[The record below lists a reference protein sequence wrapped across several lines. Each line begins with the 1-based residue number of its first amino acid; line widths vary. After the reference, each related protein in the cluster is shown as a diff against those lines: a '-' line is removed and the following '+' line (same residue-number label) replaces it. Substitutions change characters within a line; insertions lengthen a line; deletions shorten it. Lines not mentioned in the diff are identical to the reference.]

1 MYNYEVETFIKRLII
16 GGAVFV
22 FICGLISLYLN
33 DVESKKKKNNII
45 VNSFIEKEASKDKD
59 KIVSLLAG
67 SDKVKK
73 YHSSYLLPIL
83 SANYLFELGDADN
96 SLAMLENVTNSES
109 DLLNDLIFSL
119 KSKIYAEKGMCN
131 KSLESF
137 RKINFYN
144 SITTNT
150 KSYLRRC
157 LKEEGV

>member
-45 VNSFIEKEASKDKD
+45 VNSFIEKEAYKDKD

-131 KSLESF
+131 QSLEAF

>member
-1 MYNYEVETFIKRLII
+1 MYNYEVETFIKRLVI

-33 DVESKKKKNNII
+33 DIESKRKKNNIV
-45 VNSFIEKEASKDKD
+45 VNSFIEEEVYKDKE
-59 KIVSLLAG
+59 KTISLLTG

-73 YHSSYLLPIL
+73 YNSSYLLPVL
-83 SANYLFELGDADN
+83 SANYLFQLEELDG
-96 SLAMLENVTNSES
+96 SLIMLENVSEPES

-119 KSKIYAEKGMCN
+119 KSKVYAKKGMCN
-131 KSLESF
+131 QSLQSF
-137 RKINFYN
+137 RKISFYN